1 MLRLVCCHHLRGV
14 VSMSRK
20 TRNPRIAFVPS
31 DRVRSV
37 LERLSAVSGQS
48 MASIAAGLL
57 DEAAPV
63 LDDQLRAFEQIN
75 ARPDK
80 AREVLDGFIAKQRAV
95 IDQAVLDLDA
105 PGHRRKHHRE
115 RERDA
120 RATR

>member
-1 MLRLVCCHHLRGV
+1 
-14 VSMSRK
+14 MSRK

-31 DRVRSV
+31 DRLRAVM
-37 LERLSAVSGQS
+37 ERLAAASGKS

-63 LDDQLRAFEQIN
+63 LDDQLRAFEEIR

-80 AREVLDGFIAKQRAV
+80 AREVLDGFIVKQRAV

-105 PGHRRKHHRE
+105 PDHRRKHNK

-120 RATR
+120 RAAR